1 MPSSD
6 RIKFRGMSR
15 LQIRVSFFAPAV
27 ALAVLAFRAQPTTVW
42 LAGDSTMAQKQPDKR
57 PETGWGEALQPCFD
71 SASVR
76 IANRAMNG
84 RSTRSFVAEGR
95 WKAIID
101 SLKAGDYVF
110 IQFGHND
117 EKVGTANYSSPDDYR
132 GNLVRFVE
140 DVRTRGG
147 HPVLFT
153 PVVRRRFDG
162 TRLVDTHG
170 AYPDAARTAAAE
182 AHVPLV
188 DMTRASAA
196 LVEPLGPDS
205 SRTLWLH
212 LEPGANANYPAGVHD
227 DTHFNPLGAQRMAGL
242 AIDALRA
249 LHVDLATRLRSC
261 AARP

>member
-1 MPSSD
+1 MRSG
-6 RIKFRGMSR
+6 II
-15 LQIRVSFFAPAV
+15 LLTAALV
-27 ALAVLAFRAQPTTVW
+27 ALLGAHTQPITVW

-57 PETGWGEALQPCFD
+57 PETGWGEALQACFD
-71 SASVR
+71 SSQVR

-95 WKAIID
+95 WQAIVD
-101 SLKAGDYVF
+101 SLRAGDYVF

-132 GNLVRFVE
+132 RNLERFVDE
-140 DVRTRGG
+140 VRARGG

-162 TRLVDTHG
+162 ARLVETHG
-170 AYPDAARTAAAE
+170 DYPEAARTAAHE
-182 AHVPLV
+182 RKVELV
-188 DMTRASAA
+188 DMTRRSAD
-196 LVEPLGPDS
+196 LVQRLGPDS
-205 SRTLWLH
+205 SRALWLH

-227 DTHFNPLGAQRMAGL
+227 DTHFNPRGAQQMAGL
-242 AIDALRA
+242 AIDAIRMLR
-249 LHVDLATRLRSC
+249 LDLATRLQRC

>member
-1 MPSSD
+1 MPL
-6 RIKFRGMSR
+6 R
-15 LQIRVSFFAPAV
+15 
-27 ALAVLAFRAQPTTVW
+27 ALLAIIVLALGFRASPITVW
-42 LAGDSTMAQKQPDKR
+42 LAGDSTMAPKQPEKR

-71 SASVR
+71 STVVH
-76 IANRAMNG
+76 IANRAVNG

-95 WKAIID
+95 WKAIVD

-132 GNLVRFVE
+132 HNLVRFVD
-140 DVRTRGG
+140 DVRSRGG

-162 TRLVDTHG
+162 ERLVDTHG
-170 AYPDAARTAAAE
+170 AYPDAARAAANE
-182 AHVPLV
+182 AHVPRV

-196 LVEPLGPDS
+196 LVEPMGPDS

-227 DTHFNPLGAQRMAGL
+227 DTHFNPLGARRMAGL

-249 LHVDLATRLRSC
+249 LHLDLATQLRSC
-261 AARP
+261 PAKP

>member
-1 MPSSD
+1 MPL
-6 RIKFRGMSR
+6 RFLLAII
-15 LQIRVSFFAPAV
+15 L
-27 ALAVLAFRAQPTTVW
+27 ALPVHPVTIW
-42 LAGDSTMAQKQPDKR
+42 LAGDSTMAPKQPDKR
-57 PETGWGEALQPCFD
+57 PETGWGEALQSCFD
-71 SASVR
+71 STVVH
-76 IANRAMNG
+76 IANRAVNG

-95 WKAIID
+95 WKAIVD

-132 GNLVRFVE
+132 HNLARFVD
-140 DVRTRGG
+140 DVRSHGG

-162 TRLVDTHG
+162 ERLVDTHG
-170 AYPDAARTAAAE
+170 AYPDAARAAANE

-212 LEPGANANYPAGVHD
+212 LEPGANANYPTGVHD
-227 DTHFNPLGAQRMAGL
+227 DTHFNPVGAQRMAGL

-249 LHVDLATRLRSC
+249 LHLDLATQLRSC
-261 AARP
+261 PAKP

>member
-1 MPSSD
+1 M
-6 RIKFRGMSR
+6 R
-15 LQIRVSFFAPAV
+15 LTALLAPAILLA
-27 ALAVLAFRAQPTTVW
+27 ALGVRARPITVW
-42 LAGDSTMAQKQPDKR
+42 LAGDSTMAQKQSDKR

-71 SASVR
+71 SSEVR

-95 WKAIID
+95 WQAIVD
-101 SLKAGDYVF
+101 SLNAGDYVF

-117 EKVGTANYSSPDDYR
+117 EKVGTGNYSSPDDYR
-132 GNLVRFVE
+132 RNLLRFVA
-140 DVRTRGG
+140 DVRARGG
-147 HPVLFT
+147 RPVLLT

-162 TRLVDTHG
+162 VRLVDTHG
-170 AYPDAARTAAAE
+170 AYPDAARAAARE
-182 AHVPLV
+182 ANVPLV

-196 LVEPLGPDS
+196 LVEPMGPDS

-212 LEPGANANYPAGVHD
+212 LEPGANPNYPAGVHD

-242 AIDALRA
+242 AIDAMRA
-249 LHVDLATRLRSC
+249 LGLDLTARLRSC

>member
-1 MPSSD
+1 MPL
-6 RIKFRGMSR
+6 R
-15 LQIRVSFFAPAV
+15 
-27 ALAVLAFRAQPTTVW
+27 ALLAIIVLALGFRAPPITVW
-42 LAGDSTMAQKQPDKR
+42 LAGDSTMAPKQPDKR

-71 SASVR
+71 STVVH
-76 IANRAMNG
+76 IANRAVNG

-95 WKAIID
+95 WKAIVD
-101 SLKAGDYVF
+101 SLQAGDYVF

-132 GNLVRFVE
+132 HNLVRFVG
-140 DVRTRGG
+140 DVRSRGG

-162 TRLVDTHG
+162 ERLVDTHG
-170 AYPDAARTAAAE
+170 AYPDAARAAANE

-196 LVEPLGPDS
+196 LVEPMGPDS

-227 DTHFNPLGAQRMAGL
+227 DTHFNPLGARRMAGL

-249 LHVDLATRLRSC
+249 LHLDLATQLRSC
-261 AARP
+261 PAKR

>member
-1 MPSSD
+1 MPH
-6 RIKFRGMSR
+6 R
-15 LQIRVSFFAPAV
+15 SFLAGV
-27 ALAVLAFRAQPTTVW
+27 LLALTILVPPAQPITVW

-71 SASVR
+71 STVVR

-95 WKAIID
+95 WKAVVD
-101 SLKAGDYVF
+101 SLKTGDYVF

-117 EKVGTANYSSPDDYR
+117 EKLGTPNYSSPDDYR
-132 GNLVRFVE
+132 RNLLRFVD
-140 DVRTRGG
+140 DVRSRGG
-147 HPVLFT
+147 RPVLFT
-153 PVVRRRFDG
+153 PVVRRRFEG
-162 TRLVDTHG
+162 AHLVDTHG
-170 AYPDAARTAAAE
+170 AYPDAARAAATE
-182 AHVPLV
+182 GHVPLV

-205 SRTLWLH
+205 SRALWLH

-249 LHVDLATRLRSC
+249 LHLDLVTQLRSC
-261 AARP
+261 PAKP

>member
-1 MPSSD
+1 MPL
-6 RIKFRGMSR
+6 RFLLGI
-15 LQIRVSFFAPAV
+15 LLALPAN
-27 ALAVLAFRAQPTTVW
+27 PITVW
-42 LAGDSTMAQKQPDKR
+42 LAGDSTMAPKQPDKR

-71 SASVR
+71 STVVH
-76 IANRAMNG
+76 IANRAVNG

-95 WKAIID
+95 WKAIVD
-101 SLKAGDYVF
+101 SMRAGDYVF

-132 GNLVRFVE
+132 HNLVRFVD
-140 DVRTRGG
+140 DVRARGG

-162 TRLVDTHG
+162 EHLVDTHG
-170 AYPDAARTAAAE
+170 VYPDAARAAANE

-196 LVEPLGPDS
+196 FVEPLGPDS

-212 LEPGANANYPAGVHD
+212 LEPGANANYPTGVHD
-227 DTHFNPLGAQRMAGL
+227 DTHFNPAGAQRMAGL
-242 AIDALRA
+242 AIAAIRA
-249 LHVDLATRLRSC
+249 QRLDLATRLHRC
-261 AARP
+261 AAAP

>member
-1 MPSSD
+1 MKLATG
-6 RIKFRGMSR
+6 I
-15 LQIRVSFFAPAV
+15 LL
-27 ALAVLAFRAQPTTVW
+27 ALAGLTFRAPPITIW

-71 SASVR
+71 SADVR

-95 WKAIID
+95 WKAIVD

-117 EKVGTANYSSPDDYR
+117 EKVGTANYSSPEDYR
-132 GNLVRFVE
+132 RNLVGFAA
-140 DVRTRGG
+140 DVRARGG

-153 PVVRRRFDG
+153 PVVRRRFEG
-162 TRLVDTHG
+162 ARLVDTHG
-170 AYPDAARTAAAE
+170 GYPDAARAAAAE
-182 AHVPLV
+182 AKVPLV

-196 LVEPLGPDS
+196 LVEPMGPDS
-205 SRTLWLH
+205 SRALWLH
-212 LEPGANANYPAGVHD
+212 LEPGANPNYPAGVRD

-242 AIDALRA
+242 AIDAMRA
-249 LHVDLATRLRSC
+249 LRLDLATRLRSC

>member
-1 MPSSD
+1 MPL
-6 RIKFRGMSR
+6 R
-15 LQIRVSFFAPAV
+15 
-27 ALAVLAFRAQPTTVW
+27 ALLAIIVLALGFRAPPITVW
-42 LAGDSTMAQKQPDKR
+42 LAGDSTMAPKQPDKR

-71 SASVR
+71 STVVH
-76 IANRAMNG
+76 IANRAVNG

-95 WKAIID
+95 WKAIVD
-101 SLKAGDYVF
+101 SLQAGDYVF

-132 GNLVRFVE
+132 HNLVRFVD
-140 DVRTRGG
+140 DVRSRGG

-162 TRLVDTHG
+162 ERLVDTHG
-170 AYPDAARTAAAE
+170 AYPDAARAAANE

-196 LVEPLGPDS
+196 LVEPMGPDS

-227 DTHFNPLGAQRMAGL
+227 DTHFNPLGARRMAGL

-249 LHVDLATRLRSC
+249 LHLELATQLHSC
-261 AARP
+261 PAKP

>member
-1 MPSSD
+1 MTP
-6 RIKFRGMSR
+6 RP
-15 LQIRVSFFAPAV
+15 L
-27 ALAVLAFRAQPTTVW
+27 VLALILAALVPRAEPITVW
-42 LAGDSTMAQKQPDKR
+42 LAGDSTMAQKQADRR

-71 SASVR
+71 SSVVR
-76 IANRAMNG
+76 LANRAVNG

-95 WKAIID
+95 WKAIVD

-132 GNLVRFVE
+132 RNLLRFVD
-140 DVRTRGG
+140 DVRSHGG

-153 PVVRRRFDG
+153 PVVRRRFEG
-162 TRLVDTHG
+162 THLVDTHG
-170 AYPDAARTAAAE
+170 AYPDAARSAASE
-182 AHVPLV
+182 GHVPLV

-212 LEPGANANYPAGVHD
+212 LEPGANPNYPAGVHD

-242 AIDALRA
+242 AIGALRA
-249 LHVDLATRLRSC
+249 LHLDLATQVHSC
-261 AARP
+261 PARP

>member
-1 MPSSD
+1 M
-6 RIKFRGMSR
+6 RRTV
-15 LQIRVSFFAPAV
+15 LLAPV
-27 ALAVLAFRAQPTTVW
+27 IVLAALGARARPITVW

-71 SASVR
+71 SSEVR

-95 WKAIID
+95 WRAIVD
-101 SLKAGDYVF
+101 SLSAGDYVF

-117 EKVGTANYSSPDDYR
+117 EKVGTGNYSSPDDYR
-132 GNLVRFVE
+132 RNLLRFVA
-140 DVRTRGG
+140 DVRARGG
-147 HPVLFT
+147 HPVVFT

-162 TRLVDTHG
+162 VRLVDTHG
-170 AYPDAARTAAAE
+170 AYPDSARAAASE
-182 AHVPLV
+182 ANVPLV

-212 LEPGANANYPAGVHD
+212 LEPGANPNYPAGVHD

-242 AIDALRA
+242 AIEALRA
-249 LHVDLATRLRSC
+249 LRLDLAAHLRSC